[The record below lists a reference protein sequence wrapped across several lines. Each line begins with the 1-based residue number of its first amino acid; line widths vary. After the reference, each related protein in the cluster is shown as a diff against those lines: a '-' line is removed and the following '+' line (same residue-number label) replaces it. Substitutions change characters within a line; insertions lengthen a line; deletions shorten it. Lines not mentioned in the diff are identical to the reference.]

1 LHGWLTAHGLGASK
15 EAKDSI
21 LKLLHKNIRGIDL
34 PLIRNRNKNF
44 CQNLDAYAGKDLRHL
59 SFHCCKSGCTIYEG
73 ENKDCQSCGKC
84 GEARYHPCT
93 KEPCASRSTHN
104 PCDHKGRI
112 AVQRIYYRPILPLIA
127 LLLKTEGFLLALN
140 YGYSELDKSYQ
151 YGDLSVSSNIQ
162 KHLQTMRM
170 TYTDKLQDLQEEGQ
184 EFNNENY
191 VFVPIL
197 LSKSYDGVQV
207 YSSKHSNFHPLLL
220 SIINLPPS
228 YRNKSGKYNC
238 NFY

>member
-1 LHGWLTAHGLGASK
+1 
-15 EAKDSI
+15 
-21 LKLLHKNIRGIDL
+21 
-34 PLIRNRNKNF
+34 
-44 CQNLDAYAGKDLRHL
+44 
-59 SFHCCKSGCTIYEG
+59 
-73 ENKDCQSCGKC
+73 
-84 GEARYHPCT
+84 
-93 KEPCASRSTHN
+93 
-104 PCDHKGRI
+104 
-112 AVQRIYYRPILPLIA
+112 VQRIYYRPILPLIA

-140 YGYSELDKSYQ
+140 YGYSELHKSYQ